1 LPTALVAEYL
11 KHPDARTA
19 AVIYAGTFVAIAS
32 VYNGL

>member
-1 LPTALVAEYL
+1 VAEYL

-19 AVIYAGTFVAIAS
+19 AVIYAGAFLATVS